1 MIRKRAGTDIL
12 FSNVQHLKTAT
23 FDQMGTLMEQNLCLM
38 GSFTVIS
45 APKIPSPAHAYI
57 PADYVGNFHFGIP
70 PSQPPTDFP
79 LFLPSSLNAHS
90 KGIDFILTRLVI
102 PPHSTP
108 LILLFNLGKNFED
121 RIELRNPSTV
131 ARLNDREGQSNQ
143 SDWAFV
149 LVLNEMPP

>member
-102 PPHSTP
+102 PPHSTH
-108 LILLFNLGKNFED
+108 LLFCYLIWGRTLKTESNFEIHQLWQGWM
-121 RIELRNPSTV
+121 IERVKAINPIGLLFW
-131 ARLNDREGQSNQ
+131 R
-143 SDWAFV
+143 
-149 LVLNEMPP
+149 